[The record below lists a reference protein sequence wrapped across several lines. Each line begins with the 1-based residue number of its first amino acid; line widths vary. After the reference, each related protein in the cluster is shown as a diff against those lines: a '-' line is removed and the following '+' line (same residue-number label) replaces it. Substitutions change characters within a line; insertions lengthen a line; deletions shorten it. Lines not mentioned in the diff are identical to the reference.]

1 MTEQQI
7 QERLNQ
13 YLEAERKILQNQ
25 SYTIGSRT
33 FTRANMQWIQEGI
46 EKLQQQLAIA
56 GGAGTI
62 RIRKAIFRDD

>member
-56 GGAGTI
+56 EGAGTI